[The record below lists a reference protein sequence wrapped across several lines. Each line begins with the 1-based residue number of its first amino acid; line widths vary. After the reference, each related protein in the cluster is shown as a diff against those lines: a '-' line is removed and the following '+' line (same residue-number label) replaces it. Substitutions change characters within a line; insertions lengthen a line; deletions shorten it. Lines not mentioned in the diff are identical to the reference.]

1 MSGLSM
7 LKSLRGR
14 SLLSL
19 QDINARELHLLIR
32 AAWRLKRKQQLK
44 SARLQGQGVV
54 LLFEKPS
61 TRTRVAFQ
69 CALAE
74 EQGQALVLPLAESH
88 LGHRESLADSA
99 RTLSQLCRAVAY
111 RGSDHRLLMEFAT
124 HLTIPLYNALSD
136 QWHPTQALADLLTI
150 WERYRRL
157 EGIRVAFLGDG
168 NSNVARSLALGCA
181 MSGIQLTVAA
191 PRSYWPDAALR
202 RLCEMRAISSQAVP
216 RYCEE
221 PTEAVRQAQA
231 LYTDVWVSMGDE
243 KEHAAR
249 QSALAPYQVD
259 AQCMAQAAPD
269 AIFLHC
275 LPAQRGQEVSD
286 VVLDAPYSYVWNQ
299 AANRKHTIKA
309 LLLATLS

>member
-1 MSGLSM
+1 MNARFR

-19 QDINARELHLLIR
+19 NDINVRELQLLIK
-32 AAWRLKRKQQLK
+32 AAWQLKRSPSLK
-44 SARLQGQGVV
+44 RARLRGESVV
-54 LLFEKPS
+54 LLFEQPS

-74 EQGQALVLPLAESH
+74 EQGQAIVLPLAESH

-111 RGSDHRLLMEFAT
+111 RGTDHRLLVEFAT
-124 HLTIPLYNALSD
+124 YLSIPLYNALSD

-157 EGIRVAFLGDG
+157 EGIRLAFLGDG

-202 RLCEMRAISSQAVP
+202 RLCEERARSPLAIP
-216 RYCEE
+216 RYCED
-221 PTEAVRQAQA
+221 PAEAVWQAQA

-243 KEHAAR
+243 KERAAR
-249 QSALAPYQVD
+249 HSALAPYRVD
-259 AQCMAQAAPD
+259 AQRMAQAAPD

-275 LPAQRGQEVSD
+275 LPAHRGQEVSD
-286 VVLDAPYSYVWNQ
+286 AVLDAPYSYVWQQ

-309 LLLATLS
+309 LLLATLG